1 MGRRNLKAVGLF
13 DGLANAP
20 NPSLISDSFN
30 NYSLHYQNGPPT
42 LIPTNN
48 YLLPINPSSLTT
60 PDTANSK
67 KGGFSLWIK
76 LEYEVGFHSNTA
88 GIISINRNEGGIYMN
103 PFPAVNLNLIN
114 DNGVSRL
121 QLQVLSTNSS
131 VIDDYNSTLTLTV
144 GQWYNVTVVFD
155 VVNNQE
161 VISLYQNSTL
171 ATVATNQYNTEV
183 YENDNY
189 YIIGMTGS
197 SFITNPDGTLSPIF
211 TPLKYTLINH
221 LIFYAGTAINPFVM
235 YGLSPSQ
242 PTPYYPTIT
251 DAGFLALYLT
261 RANQTIDS
269 NRLSTYM
276 QAPTISDSID
286 FRGTNISNIYPSGRT
301 VTQDFIK
308 KRGTNNMVGNQYSR
322 SVERFHTWA
331 DTTNGLETRWGMPQT
346 IRAFSQAVTNGMFMR
361 PAYLPFQRGVG
372 LDVPLTAMSG
382 VIDKKLAPLSNVKP
396 LTASYVN
403 DWPNAPSVFGGS
415 GSLYRK
421 VHENT
426 YPTQTIGTIT
436 VNNYK
441 AVAPTKGYF
450 TPSFS

>member
-13 DGLANAP
+13 DGLANTP
-20 NPSLISDSFN
+20 NPSLISTSFN
-30 NYSLHYQNGPPT
+30 NMSLHYT
-42 LIPTNN
+42 DSSILSLSPTNSH
-48 YLLPINPSSLTT
+48 LLPINPNSLTT
-60 PDTANSK
+60 PDAANAK
-67 KGGFSLWIK
+67 KGGFSFWIK
-76 LEYEVGFHSNTA
+76 IQHEVGFHSTTA
-88 GIISINRNEGGIYMN
+88 GIIGINRNMGGSYLN
-103 PFPAVNLNLIN
+103 PFPAVNLNLI
-114 DNGVSRL
+114 DDGGTSRL
-121 QLQVLSTNSS
+121 QLQVLSPTPSILNN
-131 VIDDYNSTLTLTV
+131 YNSTLALTV
-144 GQWYNVTVVFD
+144 GQWHNATVVFD
-155 VVNNQE
+155 VVNGSE
-161 VISLYQNSTL
+161 TISLYQDGTL
-171 ATVATNQYNTEV
+171 ATVATLSYNADV
-183 YENDNY
+183 YANDNY
-189 YIIGMTGS
+189 YIIGMTAS
-197 SFITNPDGTLSPIF
+197 SFITNPDGTLAPIF
-211 TPLKYTLINH
+211 TPLKYAFVNH
-221 LIFYAGTAINPFVM
+221 FLFYAGTAINHTVM
-235 YGLSPSQ
+235 FGPSPSI
-242 PTPYYPTIT
+242 PNPYYPAIT

-276 QAPTISDSID
+276 QVPTSNSID
-286 FRGTNISNIYPSGRT
+286 FVATNISPIHPSGRY
-301 VTQDFIK
+301 VVYDFIK
-308 KRGTNNMVGNQYSR
+308 KKGTYNMVGNQYSR

-372 LDVPLTAMSG
+372 LDLPLTSMSG
-382 VIDKKLAPLSNVKP
+382 AIDKKLAPLSNVKP
-396 LTASYVN
+396 LTASYVD

-421 VHENT
+421 AHENT